1 MNMEKV
7 LLPKEELD
15 SLVKIQNDQTL
26 IANQLGSLEYQIQSL
41 NLDKEALIKQ
51 LRDLQNRSQ
60 ELGKTLQEK
69 YGEGTIN
76 IESGEFIKG

>member
-1 MNMEKV
+1 MEKV

>member
-1 MNMEKV
+1 MEKV

-41 NLDKEALIKQ
+41 NLDKEVLIKQ

>member
-1 MNMEKV
+1 MEKV

-51 LRDLQNRSQ
+51 LRDLQSRSQ

-69 YGEGTIN
+69 YREGTIN

>member
-1 MNMEKV
+1 MEKV

-51 LRDLQNRSQ
+51 LRDLQSRSQ